1 MWLLCSN
8 VVCLY
13 SEADRGKE
21 LEKDLYDYE
30 KTVREQ
36 AEEIARLEREIS
48 DRKTIFHLIQ
58 LINRCGCETVYFENH
73 RELSDMN
80 RITDDINL
88 KKAQLKDISSQI
100 MVGRNSI

>member
-1 MWLLCSN
+1 M
-8 VVCLY
+8 
-13 SEADRGKE
+13 
-21 LEKDLYDYE
+21 
-30 KTVREQ
+30 
-36 AEEIARLEREIS
+36 
-48 DRKTIFHLIQ
+48 IQ